1 VDREE
6 RTKHPNNTTSIASLY
21 NSDFQQRP
29 SPSLPSHRIIE
40 CFGLEWTFK
49 GHLAQPPPV
58 SRDIFNWIRLL
69 RAPSNLAWN
78 VSRDGASTTSQ
89 SLPSSSDTYSTLLH
103 LEELLLLLKIFF
115 FSSPSTHNFLCD
127 HHCCDFTARSSL
139 LTLHVH
145 HSRLPGC
152 RLLPLPRQRKTLS
165 CTTNETSWCLDT
177 LFLLNS
183 SNKHLIQDGTS

>member
-1 VDREE
+1 MHSIHSCV
-6 RTKHPNNTTSIASLY
+6 PNISASL
-21 NSDFQQRP
+21 
-29 SPSLPSHRIIE
+29 RILE
-40 CFGLEWTFK
+40 SQNGLGGK
-49 GHLAQPPPV
+49 GPLEAIQPNPPAT